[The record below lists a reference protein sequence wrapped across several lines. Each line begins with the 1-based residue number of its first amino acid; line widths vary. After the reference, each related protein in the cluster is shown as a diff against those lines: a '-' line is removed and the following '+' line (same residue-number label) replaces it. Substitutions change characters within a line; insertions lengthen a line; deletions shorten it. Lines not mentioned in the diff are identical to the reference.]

1 MPRRLVF
8 CVVGLVVGLISRA
21 IAADHPEFSFT
32 GGSWVGVVALLGAG
46 WSLVFAAVI
55 FSTRRPRNRTAVLLV
70 GVSVAWFIAEWDSPG
85 AGSSPVFTAGLV
97 LATACPAVITWLML
111 AHPSGRLTGWIDRTV
126 VSVAVA
132 TALALGVLPALYFE
146 PAEAGCGTCPNNLLA
161 VRGDPVRVADL
172 SRAGLR
178 LATLATIVAIII
190 ALLRLVRSSPA
201 RRHLDAPILIPCIVY
216 LLFTAW
222 TYIRGFD
229 AGFVTGGATER
240 SLWFGEAA
248 ALTTLSLSVAWGG
261 ARARRMRASVARIV
275 VRLDQ
280 PTGSVR
286 RLRDTFARV
295 LGAEDLEVAYPIEDG
310 KHIDADGLP
319 VELPPNGGR
328 TATSLVRG
336 GRTVAVLLHQRGL
349 LDNTVAVEE
358 VAEAAQLGLENERL
372 RAELRAQELELLAS
386 RSRIVEAGDAAR
398 RRLERDVHDGAQQR
412 LVALLFW
419 ARLAQA
425 QSGDRPS
432 SSSKASLDRLAGE
445 LQQAIDE
452 LRDIAHGVH
461 PAVLTDEGLGAAIDC
476 LADSTPLEVGRMPD
490 ERFAASVENAAYRVI
505 AESARTGPTRVVAER
520 RGTTLVVD
528 VTTALRPEA
537 IVELEDRIGAVNGS
551 ILVGAG
557 AGTEVTLHVE
567 IPCA

>member
-1 MPRRLVF
+1 MPRRLLF

-21 IAADHPEFSFT
+21 IAADHPAFSFT

-46 WSLVFAAVI
+46 WSLVVAAVM
-55 FSTRRPRNRTAVLLV
+55 FSARRPHNLTAVLLV
-70 GVSVAWFIAEWDSPG
+70 GVSVGWFVAEWDSPG

-97 LATACPAVITWLML
+97 LATACPAAVTWLML
-111 AHPSGRLTGWIDRTV
+111 AHPSGRLTGWIDRSV
-126 VSVAVA
+126 VAVAVA
-132 TALALGVLPALYFE
+132 TAVALGVLPALYFE
-146 PAEAGCGTCPNNLLA
+146 PADAGCRTCPNNLLA
-161 VRGDPVRVADL
+161 VRDDPVKVADL

-178 LATLATIVAIII
+178 VVTLAILAAVIV

-201 RRHLDAPILIPCIVY
+201 RRHLDAPIVVPCIAY
-216 LLFTAW
+216 LIFTAW
-222 TYIRGFD
+222 TYVRGFA
-229 AGFVTGGATER
+229 AGFVAGGAAER
-240 SLWFGEAA
+240 ALWFSEAA

-261 ARARRMRASVARIV
+261 LRARRMRASVARIV

-280 PTGSVR
+280 PTGR
-286 RLRDTFARV
+286 ARLRDTFARV
-295 LGAEDLEVAYPIEDG
+295 LGAEDLEVAYPLDDG
-310 KHIDADGLP
+310 SHVDADGLP
-319 VELPPNGGR
+319 VDMPPEGGQS
-328 TATSLVRG
+328 ATPLVRG

-349 LDNTVAVEE
+349 LDNTVALEE
-358 VAEAAQLGLENERL
+358 VAEAAQLALENERL
-372 RAELRAQELELLAS
+372 RAELRAQEHELLAS
-386 RSRIVEAGDAAR
+386 RSRIVEAGDAER

-425 QSGDRPS
+425 QPGDRPS
-432 SSSKASLDRLAGE
+432 PSAKANLDRLAGE

-452 LRDIAHGVH
+452 LRDIAHGIH
-461 PAVLTDEGLGAAIDC
+461 PAVLTDEGLEAAIEC
-476 LADSTPLEVGRMPD
+476 LADSTTLEVGLMPD

-505 AESARTGPTRVVAER
+505 AESARTGPTRVVAAR
-520 RGTTLVVD
+520 RGTALVLD
-528 VTTALRPEA
+528 VTTASRPDA

-557 AGTEVTLHVE
+557 DGTEVTLHVE